1 MVHPLY
7 LEYLLNYQRG
17 TQESS
22 QQTLRELR
30 KEPNSM
36 DRAGETAA
44 LKACR
49 RGAAWAGDAGVFVG
63 I

>member
-49 RGAAWAGDAGVFVG
+49 RGAA
-63 I
+63 